1 MERRNVVSTWSSG
14 TGGSGVI
21 GSLSYA
27 ALISLGVSPVDT
39 MLIMLSVPI
48 LEGVAFWLI
57 LRRPS
62 VITTTHGI
70 DNTQFEIQSTET
82 LSATDTFD
90 NVNLNTRD
98 DDAERNNSDTPFG
111 LKEKFLYMPSLL
123 KYMVPITLVYFLE
136 YFINQGLVSVFD

>member
-1 MERRNVVSTWSSG
+1 
-14 TGGSGVI
+14 
-21 GSLSYA
+21 
-27 ALISLGVSPVDT
+27 

-57 LRRPS
+57 LRRP
-62 VITTTHGI
+62 TETPTTHGI

-90 NVNLNTRD
+90 NINLNTRV
-98 DDAERNNSDTPFG
+98 DDAEMSNNVNDSETPFG
-111 LKEKFLYMPSLL
+111 LKEKIRYLPSLL

-136 YFINQGLVSVFD
+136 YFINQGLVSLFQCDDEMFSVFRYAHTNIFKTILFSV